1 MVFARLG
8 AHEKE
13 AFFELLDEYFQ
24 SRPELLG
31 GHAEGSGSASG
42 GISQR
47 DAASAVHR
55 AFASNPEAT
64 SRLVSAGLTHGVP
77 KSSPYAAAASN
88 PEIANSVGRVSAAAL
103 SFSGGNSNSNS
114 TSSFNSRTAP
124 PPVLPRRQSSTS
136 SSQERNTTPGSE
148 VDKLVAKKTS
158 LFGSILK
165 GPQPNMA
172 PIPPAFPIPKG
183 QFAPPPVRRV
193 TSESSESAP
202 IAAPVPTLPRR
213 QVVPRIVEPEPEPEP
228 EEPQGEWADVLYDYE
243 SEDPGD
249 LEIKANQRVLIT
261 AKSSED
267 WWTGQIDGA
276 GKEGLFPASYVQLL

>member
-1 MVFARLG
+1 MVFARLPS
-8 AHEKE
+8 HEKE
-13 AFFELLDEYFQ
+13 AFFELLDEYFR

-31 GHAEGSGSASG
+31 GNAGGSSSSASG

-55 AFASNPEAT
+55 ALASNPEAT

-77 KSSPYAAAASN
+77 KSSPYSAAASN

-103 SFSGGNSNSNS
+103 AFSGGNNSNSNS
-114 TSSFNSRTAP
+114 NPRTAP
-124 PPVLPRRQSSTS
+124 PILPRRESSSASTTS
-136 SSQERNTTPGSE
+136 SQDRTPGAE
-148 VDKLVAKKTS
+148 IDKLVTKKAS
-158 LFGSILK
+158 LFGSIRK
-165 GPQPNMA
+165 SPTPHMA
-172 PIPPAFPIPKG
+172 PIPPAFPLPKG

-193 TSESSESAP
+193 TSDSSDTPA

-213 QVVPRIVEPEPEPEP
+213 GLPPRIVEPEPEPEE
-228 EEPQGEWADVLYDYE
+228 EEPQGEWADVLYDYT
-243 SEDPGD
+243 SDDPGD
-249 LEIKANQRVLIT
+249 LDIKATQRVLVT

-267 WWTGQIDGA
+267 WWTGQIDGV